1 MLYKSLSVFSLSFN
15 IETTNTKKKNITTI
29 NLKRQTEG
37 TYICLLALHP
47 AGLDQLSD
55 YEKLIIR
62 QRRKI
67 IVAL

>member
-15 IETTNTKKKNITTI
+15 IENTNSKKKNITTI

-37 TYICLLALHP
+37 TYICLLAQHP
-47 AGLDQLSD
+47 AGLDQFSD
-55 YEKLIIR
+55 YEKQIIR